1 MRGFRTADG
10 CARGGTPLRAA
21 ALLAALGLLACYGAR
36 DTEALPP
43 VGAEPELEVQT
54 ALVRRGSVEASISAP
69 ATLEAQ
75 RESRIGP
82 EVQGTLL
89 RVFVDEGE
97 RVEAGA
103 PLFEIDPSPYRF
115 ALRQAEA
122 GLDLAQAQRRQ
133 LEADLGRARS
143 LRQQGIVAQQDIEK
157 LETAVA
163 VAAASERQAAEAV
176 ALGRHRLALTRVHA
190 PYAASVAARLAD
202 EGTTA
207 LVQPQTLVVVLQESG
222 ALEARAAIPES
233 QLLRVRIGDAARVR
247 IEGLAAPIEST
258 VSSVGEAIDPATRT
272 YSVRI
277 RVPNAEHAIRPGL
290 FAHVE
295 ILPQARAD
303 ALVVPRDAVR
313 SEDGRARVF
322 TIRDGVVTPLPV
334 TVGAFS
340 EQEAELLEGPAVET
354 PVIVGEAA
362 ERVAPGMRVR
372 AVARAEPGA

>member
-1 MRGFRTADG
+1 MN
-10 CARGGTPLRAA
+10 LLVVAA
-21 ALLAALGLLACYGAR
+21 ALATLCPLACSAPR
-36 DTEALPP
+36 DAGPP
-43 VGAEPELEVQT
+43 AAVSAEPELEVQT
-54 ALVRRGSVEASISAP
+54 AQVRRGSVEASISAP

-103 PLFEIDPSPYRF
+103 PLFEVDPTPYRF

-122 GLDLAQAQRRQ
+122 GFDLAQAQRRQ
-133 LEADLGRARS
+133 LEADLGRAKL
-143 LRQQGIVAQQDIEK
+143 LRQRGIVAVQDIEK

-163 VAAASERQAAEAV
+163 VAAASERQAAEIV
-176 ALGRHRLALTRVHA
+176 ALARHRLALTLVRA

-222 ALEARAAIPES
+222 VLQARAAIPES
-233 QLLRVRIGDAARVR
+233 QLLRVRIGDVALVH
-247 IEGLAAPIEST
+247 IEGLSAAIEST
-258 VSSVGEAIDPATRT
+258 VSSVGEAIDPTTRT

-277 RVPNAEHAIRPGL
+277 RVPNADHAIKPGL

-313 SEDGRARVF
+313 SEDGHARVF
-322 TIRDGVVTPLPV
+322 TIRAGLVTPLPV

-340 EQEAELLEGPAVET
+340 EQEAELLEGPEEGT
-354 PVIVGEAA
+354 PVIIGEGAA
-362 ERVAPGMRVR
+362 RVAPGMRVR
-372 AVARAEPGA
+372 AVARAEPAA

>member
-1 MRGFRTADG
+1 MRRFRTAERR
-10 CARGGTPLRAA
+10 ARGTRPLAVA
-21 ALLAALGLLACYGAR
+21 ALVALGLLACFGSR
-36 DTEALPP
+36 DAESPPP
-43 VGAEPELEVQT
+43 VGAEPELAVGT
-54 ALVRRGSVEASISAP
+54 ALVRRGSVQASISAP
-69 ATLEAQ
+69 ATLEPQ

-122 GLDLAQAQRRQ
+122 GLDLAKAQRRQ

-143 LRQQGIVAQQDIEK
+143 LRERGIVAVQDIEK

-163 VAAASERQAAEAV
+163 VAAATERQAGEAV
-176 ALGRHRLALTRVHA
+176 ALARHRLALTQVRA

-207 LVQPQTLVVVLQESG
+207 LVQPQTVVLVLQESG
-222 ALEARAAIPES
+222 MLEARAAIPES
-233 QLLRVRIGDAARVR
+233 QLLRVRLGDAARVR

-277 RVPNAEHAIRPGL
+277 QVPNSEHAIKPGM

-295 ILPQARAD
+295 ILPQVRAD
-303 ALVVPRDAVR
+303 GLVVPRDAVR

-322 TIRDGVVTPLPV
+322 TIRDGVATPLPV

-340 EQEAELLEGPAVET
+340 EQEAELLEGPEAGT

-372 AVARAEPGA
+372 AVARTEPGA

>member
-1 MRGFRTADG
+1 
-10 CARGGTPLRAA
+10 LA
-21 ALLAALGLLACYGAR
+21 ALFALGLLACPTAR
-36 DTEALPP
+36 DGEAPP
-43 VGAEPELEVQT
+43 AVGAEPELEVQT
-54 ALVRRGSVEASISAP
+54 ALVRHGSVQASISAP

-89 RVFVDEGE
+89 RVFVDEGD

-122 GLDLAQAQRRQ
+122 GLDLAKAQRRQ
-133 LEADLGRARS
+133 LEADLGRARL

-163 VAAASERQAAEAV
+163 VAAATQRQADEAV

-207 LVQPQTLVVVLQESG
+207 LVQPQTVVVVLQESG

-233 QLLRVRIGDAARVR
+233 QLLRVRIGDVARVR
-247 IEGLAAPIEST
+247 IEGLAAPIESQI
-258 VSSVGEAIDPATRT
+258 SSVGEAIDPATRT

-277 RVPNAEHAIRPGL
+277 RVPNADHAIKPGL

-295 ILPQARAD
+295 IVPQARVD

-340 EQEAELLEGPAVET
+340 ELEAELLEGPEADT

-372 AVARAEPGA
+372 AVARPEPGA

>member
-1 MRGFRTADG
+1 LRGFRTADG